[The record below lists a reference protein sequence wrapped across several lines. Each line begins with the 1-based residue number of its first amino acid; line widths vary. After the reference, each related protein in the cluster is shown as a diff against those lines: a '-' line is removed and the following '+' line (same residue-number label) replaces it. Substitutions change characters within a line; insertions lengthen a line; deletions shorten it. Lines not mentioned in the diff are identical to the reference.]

1 MKGNIKMTECLI
13 KTLDT
18 QNTKIYIE
26 KHNNRYLLAECNAKI
41 DIYRQDKNVNIMSS
55 TKVHYI
61 KYYMAI
67 VLCGDVIYK
76 QNITDD
82 YFTDIT
88 GYEIVTEVLRE
99 SNSESIVLK
108 NIDKI
113 ETDTEN
119 DWKFFITNKD
129 DINRLKDA

>member
-1 MKGNIKMTECLI
+1 MTECLI

>member
-1 MKGNIKMTECLI
+1 MTECLI

-88 GYEIVTEVLRE
+88 GYEIATEVLRE

-119 DWKFFITNKD
+119 DWKFIITNKD